1 MMINKMTRDEW
12 FQITPQTEYLLV
24 VEKEGIFH
32 RLCEDR
38 FYKYVRTFV
47 FVHTLLYCKN
57 IFTHQAISDNKSF
70 RIIINPQHHY

>member
-1 MMINKMTRDEW
+1 MINKKTSNEW

-38 FYKYVRTFV
+38 FYKYVRTCLRICA
-47 FVHTLLYCKN
+47 HTTVLQKDVYSPGYLSLRTN
-57 IFTHQAISDNKSF
+57 HFA
-70 RIIINPQHHY
+70 